1 MAFGDRKDGR
11 LMRELDS
18 LHYITGI
25 IYPNRCDNEAFLPLR
40 IDYTK
45 TNEYIKK
52 KNAERPE
59 IKYNHF
65 QIIATAVLK
74 LLTLKPKMNRFI
86 VNSNFYQ
93 RNEVSTSFVVKKSYE
108 EDGAEAL
115 AFIHAVPEDTLDT
128 IRVKMKEQIDA
139 CRSEAIDESTQAMD
153 FLTKMPRFLS
163 KFLVHIL
170 MWLDKHGWIPKD
182 IIATDP
188 YYSSAVLSN
197 LGSIRM
203 KSGYHHLTNWGTC
216 SMIMLIGERKKR
228 PFFDRL
234 GGYEMRDSVE
244 LGLTIDE
251 RLADGF
257 YYAGCV
263 QLLQKLIENPELLE
277 GRLDEPVA

>member
-1 MAFGDRKDGR
+1 
-11 LMRELDS
+11 
-18 LHYITGI
+18 
-25 IYPNRCDNEAFLPLR
+25 
-40 IDYTK
+40 
-45 TNEYIKK
+45 
-52 KNAERPE
+52 
-59 IKYNHF
+59 
-65 QIIATAVLK
+65 
-74 LLTLKPKMNRFI
+74 
-86 VNSNFYQ
+86 
-93 RNEVSTSFVVKKSYE
+93 
-108 EDGAEAL
+108 
-115 AFIHAVPEDTLDT
+115 
-128 IRVKMKEQIDA
+128 MKEQIDA
-139 CRSEAIDESTQAMD
+139 CKSEAVDESTQAMD

-170 MWLDKHGWIPKD
+170 MWLDKRGWIPQD

-188 YYSSAVLSN
+188 YYSSAVMSN

-234 GGYEMRDSVE
+234 GGYEMRDSVD

-257 YYAGCV
+257 YYAKTA

-277 GRLDEPVA
+277 GRLDEAVE

>member
-1 MAFGDRKDGR
+1 MAWGDRKDGR

-25 IYPNRCDNEAFLPLR
+25 IYPNRCDNEAFLPLK

-45 TNEYIKK
+45 TNEYIRK
-52 KNAERPE
+52 KNAEKPE
-59 IKYNHF
+59 LKYNHF
-65 QIIATAVLK
+65 QIITTAILK
-74 LLTLKPKMNRFI
+74 TVTLKPKMNRFI

-93 RNEVSTSFVVKKSYE
+93 RNEVSTSFVVKKSFD

-115 AFIHAVPEDTLDT
+115 AFIHSVPEDTLET
-128 IRVKMKEQIDA
+128 IRQKMKEQIDF
-139 CRSEAIDESTQAMD
+139 CKSEAIDESTQAMD

-163 KFLVHIL
+163 KFLIRIL
-170 MWLDKHGWIPKD
+170 MWLDKHGWVPKD

-188 YYSSAVLSN
+188 YYSSVVMSN

-234 GGYEMRDSVE
+234 GNYEMRDSVE
-244 LGLTIDE
+244 LGLTVDE

-257 YYAGCV
+257 YYAKTV

-277 GRLDEPVA
+277 GRLDEAVE

>member
-1 MAFGDRKDGR
+1 M
-11 LMRELDS
+11 
-18 LHYITGI
+18 
-25 IYPNRCDNEAFLPLR
+25 
-40 IDYTK
+40 
-45 TNEYIKK
+45 
-52 KNAERPE
+52 
-59 IKYNHF
+59 
-65 QIIATAVLK
+65 
-74 LLTLKPKMNRFI
+74 
-86 VNSNFYQ
+86 
-93 RNEVSTSFVVKKSYE
+93 
-108 EDGAEAL
+108 
-115 AFIHAVPEDTLDT
+115 
-128 IRVKMKEQIDA
+128 
-139 CRSEAIDESTQAMD
+139 
-153 FLTKMPRFLS
+153 
-163 KFLVHIL
+163 
-170 MWLDKHGWIPKD
+170 
-182 IIATDP
+182 
-188 YYSSAVLSN
+188 LSN